1 MVNQYVDG
9 RIIDPAH
16 KQDHMVSRNAK
27 KNCLTIDGPQ
37 LPHLPSITWH
47 SQIKF

>member
-27 KNCLTIDGPQ
+27 KIV
-37 LPHLPSITWH
+37 
-47 SQIKF
+47 